1 MAFVNLETRT
11 VVGRFESYEVGVA
24 PLPIP
29 IGRAKLFEVAGRP
42 HLLYKEYGKERRGKR
57 EVDRLESLAEDGRKL
72 FKEGASPGD
81 THHIA
86 WPRDFV
92 LRGKTI
98 VEGVV
103 VPRAEERFFL
113 SRQGASLITRS
124 LDHMRAGR
132 EVMPAQGRLTVMRQL
147 AEAFDFLHERN
158 LVHGDIS
165 HNNVLWCPPP
175 QPLALLIDCDGLRDP
190 AQKGGRGTKYWRD
203 PREEAEEIDS
213 PDMYSDWFVLA
224 LAIWRKATLHNGAP
238 AREGEGI
245 VLPPE
250 FPLRLGELLRRALD
264 DDRDVEARP
273 TPGEWAK
280 ALAAVGRSRSQCREL
295 DVLAGLKAADSPAP
309 ATPRPSSGRAVPSD
323 SSSLPLPLL
332 VSPEG
337 EVSLPKTPPPVAA
350 SRRFRILRPLSAAA
364 VLALAGLLTVGW
376 LSGTGQPG
384 PEERAERSVQRWAR
398 NNLGPGV
405 EASCPSTSTLH
416 AGARYSCKVE
426 SHTGAVARV
435 WISIGAERGIRRHM
449 GIQRFRKRAIVRA
462 LRTHYRR
469 RAARGAPGLI
479 AIACPESLP
488 ARAGADMTCR
498 CTFSDDSTEAVRVT
512 LQSHRGHFVWR
523 GEAGSG
529 GRGAILRRHPA

>member
-1 MAFVNLETRT
+1 MALVSLETRT
-11 VVGRFESYEVGVA
+11 VVGRFESYEVGLA

-42 HLLYKEYGKERRGKR
+42 HLLYKEYGKELRGKS

-72 FKEGASPGD
+72 FKEGASPD
-81 THHIA
+81 ETHHIA

-113 SRQGASLITRS
+113 PRQGASLITRS

-132 EVMPAQGRLTVMRQL
+132 EVMPARGRLTVMRQL
-147 AEAFDFLHERN
+147 AEAFDFLHQRN

-165 HNNVLWCPPP
+165 HNNILWCPPP
-175 QPLALLIDCDGLRDP
+175 RPLALLIDCDGLRDP

-238 AREGEGI
+238 AREDGAI

-250 FPLRLGELLRRALD
+250 FPLRLGELLRRGLE

-273 TPGEWAK
+273 TPDEWAK

-295 DVLAGLKAADSPAP
+295 DVLAGLKAADSAAP
-309 ATPRPSSGRAVPSD
+309 ATPRRPASSD
-323 SSSLPLPLL
+323 SRDAPVRPLPRPP
-332 VSPEG
+332 VERAAPQPKAAQPT
-337 EVSLPKTPPPVAA
+337 PKTR
-350 SRRFRILRPLSAAA
+350 RRFRIIRPLSAAA
-364 VLALAGLLTVGW
+364 VLALVGLLAVG
-376 LSGTGQPG
+376 LLPGTGQPT
-384 PEERAERSVQRWAR
+384 PEERVERSVQRWAR

-405 EASCPSTSTLH
+405 EAACPSTSTLH

-449 GIQRFRKRAIVRA
+449 GIQRFRKRSIVNTLRA
-462 LRTHYRR
+462 YYRR
-469 RAARGAPGLI
+469 RARDGAPGLN
-479 AIACPESLP
+479 AISCPESIPALP
-488 ARAGADMTCR
+488 GAQMTCR
-498 CTFSDDSTEAVRVT
+498 CTFSDGSVEAVKVT
-512 LQSHRGHFVWR
+512 LKSHRGRYVWR
-523 GEAGSG
+523 NHDGTG
-529 GRGAILRRHPA
+529 GRDTILRRHPS